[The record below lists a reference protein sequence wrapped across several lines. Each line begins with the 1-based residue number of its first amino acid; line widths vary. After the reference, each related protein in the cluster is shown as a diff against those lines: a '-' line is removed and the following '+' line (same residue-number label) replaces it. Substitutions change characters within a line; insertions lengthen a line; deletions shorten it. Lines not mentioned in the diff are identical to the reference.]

1 MKDLN
6 QSSANDFGLLDLLE
20 KADLVEGENGSKN
33 ETEKSFQD
41 QKESLGDDDVVP
53 STFVNLKKADVENFD
68 LTFDQE
74 NDLKADGNNRKR
86 KSMLKIILLDF
97 FFIPVILLMFF
108 PNNYSYCYRKLYWRW
123 SHFTEKTVGIKFKI
137 QV

>member
-20 KADLVEGENGSKN
+20 KADLVEGENGGKN
-33 ETEKSFQD
+33 ETEKSFKD

-68 LTFDQE
+68 LTIDQE

-86 KSMLKIILLDF
+86 KSMLKNILLDF
-97 FFIPVILLMFF
+97 FHSCHLTYVFF
-108 PNNYSYCYRKLYWRW
+108 QIIKYSYCYRK
-123 SHFTEKTVGIKFKI
+123 
-137 QV
+137 

>member
-6 QSSANDFGLLDLLE
+6 QSSGNDFGLLDLLE
-20 KADLVEGENGSKN
+20 KADLVEGENGGKN
-33 ETEKSFQD
+33 ETEKSFKD

-68 LTFDQE
+68 LTIDQE

-86 KSMLKIILLDF
+86 KSMLKNILLDF
-97 FFIPVILLMFF
+97 FFIPVILCFF
-108 PNNYSYCYRKLYWRW
+108 PNNYIFLLL
-123 SHFTEKTVGIKFKI
+123 
-137 QV
+137 

>member
-33 ETEKSFQD
+33 ETEKSFKD
-41 QKESLGDDDVVP
+41 QKESLGDEDVVP

-68 LTFDQE
+68 LTIDQE

-86 KSMLKIILLDF
+86 KSMLKNILLHF
-97 FFIPVILLMFF
+97 FSYLSSFLCFF
-108 PNNYSYCYRKLYWRW
+108 SNNYSYRYRK
-123 SHFTEKTVGIKFKI
+123 
-137 QV
+137 